1 MKNSSSVF
9 FFNQC
14 SIWARKNTNV
24 ATCPAVVLKPP
35 AMFPQR
41 SGRCRRWNTTR
52 RSRTCGEI
60 ISTHAHGGLQNAFT
74 SIGRNIHSFIP
85 SRSPRPMQ
93 RHFAPHI
100 PSHLHGCDGSQCGC
114 IASRGADDRPPPL
127 PAPTHVATDK
137 LVPAGGDPSPSARCG
152 RPTTPPLACGR
163 GRGPLPPWWPNT
175 TPSACCCNVREEE
188 ERKESEMGEGRKK
201 IGWRRSLQMVPTPQ
215 SDLASQRGQNCH
227 V

>member
-1 MKNSSSVF
+1 MLSPPLVAISIPSSRLVAPD
-9 FFNQC
+9 QC
-14 SIWARKNTNV
+14 SGTLLHTFPAIFTAAMALSV
-24 ATCPAVVLKPP
+24 AASPP
-35 AMFPQR
+35 A
-41 SGRCRRWNTTR
+41 
-52 RSRTCGEI
+52 
-60 ISTHAHGGLQNAFT
+60 A
-74 SIGRNIHSFIP
+74 
-85 SRSPRPMQ
+85 PMT
-93 RHFAPHI
+93 A
-100 PSHLHGCDGSQCGC
+100 
-114 IASRGADDRPPPL
+114 PPPL